1 VPALLKGLVTSTPNR
16 RGATRRAVSS
26 AASAPGARSLAERL
40 AGLSVEEQRRTL
52 LDLVR
57 TDVATV
63 LGHTSAETLD
73 DTQTFKELGF
83 DSLTAVEL
91 RNRLNAATA
100 LRLTSTL
107 VFDYPTPNAL
117 VEHLRT
123 ALVGAET
130 AVPLPAATVAAVDD
144 DPIAIIAMS
153 CRYPGEVRAPEDL
166 WQLVDQGRDAI
177 SDFPADRGW
186 DLDALYS
193 ADPDEPGTSYVRQGG
208 FLYDAG
214 EFDAEFFGISP
225 REAAA
230 MDPQQRLLLETSWE
244 AFERAGIDP
253 SSLRGSRTGVF
264 AGTDSHDY
272 SILVHRAAEQAEGFL
287 VTGTSASVVSGRVA
301 YTFGLEGPALTVD
314 TACSSSLVALHL
326 AAQALRKGECSMAL
340 AGGIAVMATPSG
352 FIEFSRQ
359 RGLAVDGRCKAF
371 AAGADGTAW
380 GEGAGVL
387 LLERLSDAR
396 RHGHPVLAVVRG
408 SAVNQD
414 GASNGLTAPNGPSQ
428 QRVIRDALAGA
439 GLSPGDVDV
448 VEGHGTGTTLGD
460 PIEAQALLATYG
472 QGRAAER
479 PLWLGSLKSNIGH
492 SAAAAGVGGVIKMVM
507 AMRHGVLPK
516 TLHVDEPTPHV
527 DWSSGAVSLLTE
539 AREWPET
546 GDRPRRA
553 GVSSFGVGGTNAHV
567 ILEHVIEA
575 GDAEVAEGVESP
587 DAGPV
592 VWAVSARNAQALRE
606 QAGRLAS
613 WVDARPELSPV
624 DVGWSLISSRAAL
637 PERAA
642 VVGGDRAELLEGLRA
657 LASGG

>member
-1 VPALLKGLVTSTPNR
+1 AERCASAVVMPVRLDRAALRERADSVPALLKGLVTSTPTR

-26 AASAPGARSLAERL
+26 AATAPGARSLAERL
-40 AGLSVEEQRRTL
+40 AGMSVEEQRRIL

-63 LGHTSAETLD
+63 LGHTSAENLD

-107 VFDYPTPNAL
+107 VFDYPTPIAL

-123 ALVGAET
+123 ALVGDDA
-130 AVPLPAATVAAVDD
+130 APAATATVAAAVDD
-144 DPIAIIAMS
+144 EPIAIIAMS
-153 CRYPGEVRAPEDL
+153 CRYPGEVRTPEDL
-166 WQLVDQGRDAI
+166 WQLVAQGRDAI
-177 SDFPADRGW
+177 SDFPDDRGW
-186 DLDALYS
+186 DLEALYS

-208 FLYDAG
+208 FLHDAG

-253 SSLRGSRTGVF
+253 ATLRGSRTGVF

-272 SILVHRAAEQAEGFL
+272 SILVHRAAEQAEGYL

-340 AGGIAVMATPSG
+340 AGGVAVMATPSG

-359 RGLAVDGRCKAF
+359 RGLAIDGRCKAF

-387 LLERLSDAR
+387 LLERLSDAQ

-439 GLSPGDVDV
+439 RLEPGDVDV
-448 VEGHGTGTTLGD
+448 VEAHGTGTTLGD

-507 AMRHGVLPK
+507 AMRHGVLPR

-539 AREWPET
+539 AREWAVED
-546 GDRPRRA
+546 GRPRRA

-567 ILEHVIEA
+567 ILEQ
-575 GDAEVAEGVESP
+575 VAEADDSQVVEGS
-587 DAGPV
+587 AEGGGPV
-592 VWAVSARNAQALRE
+592 VWAVSAVNAEALRG
-606 QAGRLAS
+606 QAERLVS
-613 WVDARPELSPV
+613 
-624 DVGWSLISSRAAL
+624 
-637 PERAA
+637 
-642 VVGGDRAELLEGLRA
+642 
-657 LASGG
+657 